1 MEKLIEY
8 LIRCIQNREKTP
20 EALIAELDALRRI
33 LSVFEY
39 DFEKKKVIDA
49 LIGEEAEEC

>member
-49 LIGEEAEEC
+49 LTGEEAEEC